1 MTAAK
6 SIRILALDIS
16 TNPGFAV
23 LEVKRLKS
31 GPRINL
37 VHVTSVS
44 TSSQSPDSHRY
55 SYIEAATTM
64 VLHEYGPFDVVVRE
78 HFTGGRNKRATQTVF
93 GAWAVIDTALGKYGY
108 KVDEEIP
115 PTTVKRDVT
124 GKGSATKDEVEAG
137 VRRILALPDD
147 FTFRTDDESDAVAIG
162 LSYLVREGVIEKPK
176 GAK

>member
-1 MTAAK
+1 MSSAK
-6 SIRILALDIS
+6 PIRILALDIS

-31 GPRINL
+31 GPRISL

-44 TSSQSPDSHRY
+44 TTSQSPDSHRY

-78 HFTGGRNKRATQTVF
+78 HYTGGRNKRATQTVF
-93 GAWAVIDTALGKYGY
+93 GAWAVIDMSLGKYGY
-108 KVDEEIP
+108 KADVEIQ
-115 PTTVKRDVT
+115 PTAVKRDVT
-124 GKGSATKDEVEAG
+124 GKGSASKDEVETG
-137 VRRILALPDD
+137 VRRILGLPDE

-162 LSYLVREGVIEKPK
+162 LSYLVREGVIDKPK
-176 GAK
+176 E

>member
-1 MTAAK
+1 MSSTK
-6 SIRILALDIS
+6 TIRILALDIS

-44 TSSQSPDSHRY
+44 TTSQSPDSRRY

-78 HFTGGRNKRATQTVF
+78 HFTGGRNKRSTQTVF
-93 GAWAVIDTALGKYGY
+93 GAWAVIDMALGKYGY
-108 KVDEEIP
+108 KADVEITP
-115 PTTVKRDVT
+115 KTVKKDIT
-124 GKGSATKDEVEAG
+124 GNGSASKDEVEAG
-137 VRRILALPDD
+137 VRRMLALPDE

-162 LSYLVREGVIEKPK
+162 LSYMVREGVIDKPK
-176 GAK
+176 E

>member
-1 MTAAK
+1 MSSTK
-6 SIRILALDIS
+6 TIRILALDIS

-44 TSSQSPDSHRY
+44 TTSQSPDSHRY

-78 HFTGGRNKRATQTVF
+78 HFTGGRNKRSTQTVF
-93 GAWAVIDTALGKYGY
+93 GAWAVIDMALVKYGY
-108 KVDEEIP
+108 KADVEITP
-115 PTTVKRDVT
+115 KTVKKDIT
-124 GKGSATKDEVEAG
+124 GNGSASKDEVEAG
-137 VRRILALPDD
+137 VRRMLALPDE

-162 LSYLVREGVIEKPK
+162 LSYMVREGVIDKPK
-176 GAK
+176 E

>member
-1 MTAAK
+1 MSSTK
-6 SIRILALDIS
+6 PIRILALDIS

-44 TSSQSPDSHRY
+44 TTSQSPDSHRY

-78 HFTGGRNKRATQTVF
+78 HFTGGRNKRSTQTVF
-93 GAWAVIDTALGKYGY
+93 GAWAVIDLALGKYGY
-108 KVDEEIP
+108 KADVEITP
-115 PTTVKRDVT
+115 KTVKKDVT
-124 GKGSATKDEVEAG
+124 GKGSASKDEVEAG
-137 VRRILALPDD
+137 VRRILSLPDD
-147 FTFRTDDESDAVAIG
+147 FTFRTDDESDAAAIG
-162 LSYLVREGVIEKPK
+162 LAWLIHEGVIDKPK
-176 GAK
+176 EDE

>member
-1 MTAAK
+1 MSSTK
-6 SIRILALDIS
+6 TIRILALDIS

-44 TSSQSPDSHRY
+44 TTSQSPDSHRY

-78 HFTGGRNKRATQTVF
+78 HFTGGRNKRSTQTVF
-93 GAWAVIDTALGKYGY
+93 GAWAVIDMALGKYGY
-108 KVDEEIP
+108 KADVEITP
-115 PTTVKRDVT
+115 KTVKKDIT
-124 GKGSATKDEVEAG
+124 GNGSASKDEVEAG
-137 VRRILALPDD
+137 VRRMLALPDE

-162 LSYLVREGVIEKPK
+162 LSYMVREGVIDKPK
-176 GAK
+176 E